1 MACAPA
7 TRRAEQHTG
16 HFKTVLHLHQP
27 RRRTPHADVHR
38 IGAGQSRTGAGG
50 AMTEFARERSVAAA
64 TRGKGDAHGIARQTT
79 RLPERRRRFMRWM
92 IGWSTALVF
101 VAAATPSFAQISL
114 VGEWSP
120 RYHEDQPD
128 RIPGPELGDYTG
140 LPITEGAR
148 LAADTWD
155 ASRLTLREHQC
166 KVHNGPYILHGPI
179 QFRLWEEKDLRTQA
193 LIAIRMYLNTYEQER
208 TIWMDG
214 RPHPPEYAPHT
225 FQGFST
231 GKWEGDILTVY
242 TTHIKQE
249 WIRRNGVPNSEKS
262 TMVEHFIR
270 HGNILT
276 HLEVWSD
283 PVYLSEPLI
292 RSEDFV
298 FNDHPGGN
306 WLWPCEYVDEIV
318 DRPHSAVPSYL
329 PGKSPFE
336 GDFAYRFGVPVEA
349 AKGGAETTYPEYQE
363 KLRTLPKPPKPAAA
377 AKAAAETRPAASK

>member
-1 MACAPA
+1 MKWTMCGVVALSLAVAAPA
-7 TRRAEQHTG
+7 
-16 HFKTVLHLHQP
+16 
-27 RRRTPHADVHR
+27 
-38 IGAGQSRTGAGG
+38 
-50 AMTEFARERSVAAA
+50 AA
-64 TRGKGDAHGIARQTT
+64 Q
-79 RLPERRRRFMRWM
+79 
-92 IGWSTALVF
+92 V
-101 VAAATPSFAQISL
+101 SL

-140 LPITEGAR
+140 LPITDGAR
-148 LAADTWD
+148 LAADSWD

-179 QFRLWEEKDLRTQA
+179 QFRLWEDKDLRTQQMIA
-193 LIAIRMYLNTYEQER
+193 LRMYLNTYEQER

-214 RPHPPEYAPHT
+214 RPHPPEWAPHT
-225 FQGFST
+225 WQGFST
-231 GKWEGDILTVY
+231 GKWEGDILTVS

-270 HGNILT
+270 HGNIMT
-276 HLEVWSD
+276 HLEIWDD

-298 FNDHPGGN
+298 LNERTGGN

-318 DRPHSAVPSYL
+318 DRPHSSVPNYL
-329 PGKSPFE
+329 PGKSPFA
-336 GDFAYRFGVPVEA
+336 GDFAYRYGVPVEA
-349 AKGGAETTYPEYQE
+349 AKGGAETTYPEYQA
-363 KLRTLPKPPKPAAA
+363 KLRTLPKPTKP
-377 AKAAAETRPAASK
+377 ETK